1 MTKKNFE
8 KILMNTVKKLYLE
21 YKGLYPDGD
30 YLSLTVVE
38 MDGHTG
44 YDIHDNHGI
53 INLYEAD
60 KIISDVK

>member
-21 YKGLYPDGD
+21 YKGLYLDGD
-30 YLSLTVVE
+30 YLSLIVVKQ
-38 MDGHTG
+38 DGHIG
-44 YDIHDNHGI
+44 YSVTDYHGNI
-53 INLYEAD
+53 YLYKAD